1 MALSKE
7 IELPSGIIVNYHR
20 VVSLNVVTNVQ
31 NIIEVA
37 SYTSKKKRQEEIDA
51 LKAAQNKVEGAQE
64 TNIYIETT
72 YVACEYDQEMDIV
85 KAYNWLKTSD
95 DSFLKDGK
103 DEE

>member
-7 IELPSGIIVNYHR
+7 IELPSGVIVNYHR

-51 LKAAQNKVEGAQE
+51 LKAAQNKVEGAE
-64 TNIYIETT
+64 EINIYIETT
-72 YVACEYDQEMDIV
+72 YVVCKYDQDMDIT
-85 KAYNWLKTSD
+85 KAYEWLKTD
-95 DSFLKDGK
+95 ENSFLIDAK
-103 DEE
+103 DEN

>member
-7 IELPSGIIVNYHR
+7 IELPSGVIVNYHR
-20 VVSLNVVTNVQ
+20 VVSLNVVTNAQ

-51 LKAAQNKVEGAQE
+51 LKAAQNKVEGAEE

-72 YVACEYDQEMDIV
+72 YVACKYDQEMNIT
-85 KAYNWLKTSD
+85 KAYEWLKTD
-95 DSFLKDGK
+95 ENSFLIDAKN
-103 DEE
+103 EN

>member
-72 YVACEYDQEMDIV
+72 YVACEYDQEMDIT
-85 KAYNWLKTSD
+85 KAYEWLKTD
-95 DSFLKDGK
+95 ENSFLIDAK
-103 DEE
+103 DEN